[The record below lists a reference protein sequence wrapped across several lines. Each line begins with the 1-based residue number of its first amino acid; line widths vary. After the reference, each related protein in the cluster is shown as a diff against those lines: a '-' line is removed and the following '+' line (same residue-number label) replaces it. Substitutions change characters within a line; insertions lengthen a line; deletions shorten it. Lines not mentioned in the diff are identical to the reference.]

1 MGLRVRGGST
11 AGNNRG
17 VREIVRELADE
28 EMTGAFA
35 AGLAD
40 VLRAG
45 DVVLME
51 GEMGAGK
58 TTFVRG
64 VAARLGVAASLV
76 SSPTFVIVNAYPVP
90 AGAGALG
97 GGRLVHA
104 DAYRVRGGV
113 EELENAGWDRL
124 IDPRTGRAIGV
135 AAAFVEWP
143 SRVEGAVSGEVVLR
157 LEVTGEGSRRV
168 TLRVPEEWAG
178 REGFAWLAE
187 REPTRCRKT
196 GIPVRPTSPTWPFV
210 NERARDADL
219 FGWLSESYRT
229 TREPER
235 DEDQEIS

>member
-1 MGLRVRGGST
+1 
-11 AGNNRG
+11 
-17 VREIVRELADE
+17 
-28 EMTGAFA
+28 
-35 AGLAD
+35 
-40 VLRAG
+40 
-45 DVVLME
+45 
-51 GEMGAGK
+51 
-58 TTFVRG
+58 
-64 VAARLGVAASLV
+64 
-76 SSPTFVIVNAYPVP
+76 
-90 AGAGALG
+90 
-97 GGRLVHA
+97 
-104 DAYRVRGGV
+104 
-113 EELENAGWDRL
+113 
-124 IDPRTGRAIGV
+124 V

-157 LEVTGEGSRRV
+157 LEVTGAGSRRV